1 MKKRDYLFVA
11 ALILLDQLTKFY
23 ISHNFELYRKH
34 EIIHDF
40 FYITYARNTGAAWS
54 FGEGMGILFVIIA
67 VLMCLAIIWYLYH
80 NKNIK
85 WYYRIIMLLI
95 LAGGIGNAIDRIVSG
110 SVIDFLDFYIFGYD
124 FPIFNIADC
133 CITIAMIGMIVTLFA
148 DKE

>member
-1 MKKRDYLFVA
+1 
-11 ALILLDQLTKFY
+11 
-23 ISHNFELYRKH
+23 
-34 EIIHDF
+34 
-40 FYITYARNTGAAWS
+40 
-54 FGEGMGILFVIIA
+54 MGILFVIIA
-67 VLMCLAIIWYLYH
+67 VLMSLAIIWYLYH

-124 FPIFNIADC
+124 FPIFNISDC
-133 CITIAMIGMIVTLFA
+133 CITIAMAGMIVTLFT